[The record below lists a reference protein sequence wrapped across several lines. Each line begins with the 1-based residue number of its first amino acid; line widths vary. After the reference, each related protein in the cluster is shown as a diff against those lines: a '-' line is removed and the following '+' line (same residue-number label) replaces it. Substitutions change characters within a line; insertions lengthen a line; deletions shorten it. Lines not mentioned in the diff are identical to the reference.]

1 MSLGLFIAGIIV
13 AVIGYLLERFTTGI
27 LSTLGKIALWVGV
40 IVAIIGL
47 ILWLIGLAG
56 VALLTTVFA

>member
-13 AVIGYLLERFTTGI
+13 AVIGYLLERKTTGV
-27 LSTLGKIALWVGV
+27 LSTLGTIALWVGI

-47 ILWLIGLAG
+47 FLLLLGLAG
-56 VALLTTVFA
+56 VSLLIMSIA

>member
-27 LSTLGKIALWVGV
+27 LSTLGKIVLIVGV

-47 ILWLIGLAG
+47 ILWLVGLAG

>member
-1 MSLGLFIAGIIV
+1 MSLGIFIVGIIV

-27 LSTLGKIALWVGV
+27 LRTLGKVILWVGV

-47 ILWLIGLAG
+47 FLWLLGIAG